1 MGEKTKPSITENTP
15 RIETE
20 RLLLRRFRETDA
32 QALFLILKDPEVNRF
47 LPWFPMERQEEALLR
62 LREFYLKSYEQPAGM
77 RCAVCLKK
85 DDVPIGY
92 VHVSCDD
99 SYDLG
104 YGLRREFWGKGI
116 MTEAAGAVVKRLR
129 ELGYPYIT
137 ATHDVKNPG
146 SGAVMRHIGM
156 RYQYSYEE
164 QWQPKNILVTFRMY
178 QLNLDGQQERIYQK
192 YWDQSAVHFVEP
204 GLGGGWEKE

>member
-1 MGEKTKPSITENTP
+1 MEKKTEIKMIENTP
-15 RIETE
+15 KIETK
-20 RLLLRRFRETDA
+20 RLVLRRFRETDA
-32 QALFLILKDPEVNRF
+32 QALFVILKDPEVNTF
-47 LPWFPMERQEEALLR
+47 LPWFPMKRLEEARMR

-77 RCAVCLKK
+77 RYAVCLKE

-92 VHVSCDD
+92 VHVSRDD

-104 YGLRREFWGKGI
+104 YGLNREFWGRGI
-116 MTEAAGAVVKRLR
+116 MTEAAAAVVKQLR
-129 ELGYPYIT
+129 KLGYPYIT

-156 RYQYSYEE
+156 QYQYSYEE

-178 QLNLDGQQERIYQK
+178 QLNFDGKKDRVYQK
-192 YWDQSAVHFVEP
+192 YWNQSAVRFVEA
-204 GLGGGWEKE
+204 GLGGGWKKG